1 MKKNTLSK
9 ILTLGV
15 VVAPILVGTALVT
28 TSSNITL
35 NNDSS
40 KNRSVEPKVNILTRQ
55 DAIALVLR
63 KYAEGVTSGTPWNGS
78 LLPEDFIR
86 ITGIGVDAFNGN
98 NQVTS
103 ITLPPSVTLIEANA
117 FSATTILTSIS
128 ALGVTTI
135 DDNAFARTESIGRI
149 NLTYSENIKPGNAEN
164 WGTTA
169 NKLNFTGAPE
179 KPTIP
184 SDGIITKDFVS
195 ALILYENSQLPTGT
209 SWDGILNEIDLTGA
223 NSIAD
228 GAFEDNTE
236 IKSITLPDTVTS
248 IGANAFSRATNLTTI
263 SALGVTSIG
272 NQAFAGTTNMSNGG
286 IKLKWSSNINAT
298 KTETWGTTPEK
309 LLITNIP
316 NKPTVNGGIIDI
328 DFVSELITYKKN
340 THPTGNWDESLLESD
355 FEGATSV
362 APNAFQANIEI
373 KSITLPDTVLT
384 IGDNAFSGASALTTI
399 SALGATSIGNQAFA
413 GTTGITGVDN
423 SKINLTSS
431 AEIKIGNAGNW
442 GIGDDSKLNIIDSP
456 TNPTVPTDID
466 ANFVNLLIKYKKSLL
481 PTGGIWSGIL
491 DESDFINATS
501 VTDGAFQGNTEITS
515 ITLPTSVTSIGS
527 DAFSGASN
535 LTTISAL
542 GATSIHINAFAGTTN
557 MSNGG
562 IKLKW
567 SNEINATKAQTWGT
581 TANKLSFIEIEDI
594 PPITGGIIDADFVN
608 ILIKHKINTDL
619 SGNWNGILVESD
631 FETATSVTD
640 GAFQGNTEIKSIT
653 LPDTVL
659 TIGDNAFS
667 GASALT
673 TISALGA
680 TSIGNQAFAGTTGI
694 TGVDN
699 SKINLTSSAE
709 IKIGNAGN
717 WGIGDPNKLNIINS
731 PTNPTVPTDIDAN
744 FVNSLIKYKKSLLA
758 TSDIWDGILVEED
771 FVGAI
776 SVAPNA
782 FQGNTEI
789 KSITLP
795 DTVITIGA
803 GAFSEMTGITGV
815 DNSKINLTFS
825 SNVKPGNAETWGT
838 ELDKL
843 NIIGAPTIPV
853 ASKVVTADFVSQLIK
868 YRKSMLE
875 GTTPWDGSLLAS
887 DFTTATSIADSAFQD
902 NTEIKSI
909 TLPNTVL
916 RIGDNAFS
924 GAINLTTISA
934 FGATSIG
941 TNAFDGTTGITGAED
956 SKINLTSSS
965 EIKIGNAGNWGIGDP
980 NKLNIIGAPTNP
992 NVPTDIDANFVTEL
1006 IKYRKSLVAT
1016 SASWDGILVEEDFV
1030 GATSVAPNAFQGNTE
1045 IKSITL
1051 PDTVLGIGENA
1062 FNGMTSIIDNGINL
1076 TYSENI
1082 KLGNAQFWGTEL
1094 HKLNIIGAPTIP
1106 VAPRDINAE
1115 FVTELIKY
1123 KKSLLATGDIWDG
1136 VLIATDFTN
1145 AITINSN
1152 AFQDNTEIKSITL
1165 PNTVLRIGANAFN
1178 GASALTTISALG
1190 VTSIGANAFGETTG
1204 ITGTGDSKINLT
1216 YSEDIKLGNA
1226 TNWGTRSD
1234 KLNIIDAPNIPK
1246 VPKIITADFVSQ
1258 LIKYKK
1264 SLVATSAS
1272 WDGVLVESDFT
1283 GATSIAEGAF
1293 KNNMDIKSITLP
1305 LTIVKIGIDA
1315 FSRSY
1320 NLKTISAL
1328 GVTSIGAN
1336 AFSGMT
1342 SITGTGDSK
1351 INLTYSENIKI
1362 GNAENW
1368 GINDNNKLLIT
1379 NAPSN
1384 PTVPTDG
1391 IITTAFITE
1400 LIKYKKS
1407 LLATGDIW
1415 DGILAESDFANATSV
1430 DEGAFRSNTEIKSI
1444 TLPNTVTS
1452 IGANAFSGMNGITGI
1467 DNSKINLTYSE
1478 NIKPGNAQFWGTTFD
1493 KLSITNTP
1501 PNPIVPEII
1510 TNDFVNE
1517 LITYKKTLLT
1527 TDVSW
1532 DGILVATDF
1541 VGATSI
1547 ADGAF
1552 QNNTEIKSITLPDTV
1567 LGIGADAFSGMT
1579 GITGIDNSKIN
1590 LTYNTQIKTTNIEN
1604 WGTTSEKVSIANIPT
1619 NPLNPV
1625 NGVITPEFVNQLIGY
1640 KNSLVL
1646 GIWDGILVE
1655 EDFVGA
1661 TSVAPNAFK
1670 DIANIT
1676 SVTLP
1681 NTVTSIGAN
1690 AFSGAIGLTNVS
1702 ALGATSIGANA
1713 FAGMTNI
1720 SNNGIKLTG
1729 SEDID
1734 LKEYKHWGLD
1744 SETSLDITP
1753 FKTNSNDSLI
1763 WTLTGISIISNLI
1776 IISLFIGVFLYY
1788 RKKINKVNPDKL
1800 KDEEVS
1806 NS

>member
-40 KNRSVEPKVNILTRQ
+40 KNRSVEPIVNILTRQ
-55 DAIALVLR
+55 DAMALVFK
-63 KYAEGVTSGTPWNGS
+63 KYTEGIPTGGWDGS
-78 LLPEDFIR
+78 LLPKDFSG

-117 FSATTILTSIS
+117 FSATTILTTIS

-135 DDNAFARTESIGRI
+135 DDNAFARTENIGQI
-149 NLTYSENIKPGNAEN
+149 NLKYSENIKPGNALK

-169 NKLNFTGAPE
+169 NKLNFTGAPV
-179 KPTIP
+179 KPTIHT
-184 SDGIITKDFVS
+184 DGIITKDFVS

-209 SWDGILNEIDLTGA
+209 SWDGILNENDLTDA
-223 NSIAD
+223 ISIAE
-228 GAFEDNTE
+228 GAFQDNTE

-298 KTETWGTTPEK
+298 KAQTWGTTPEK

-316 NKPTVNGGIIDI
+316 NKPTVNGGIID
-328 DFVSELITYKKN
+328 DAFVNILITYKKN
-340 THPTGNWDESLLESD
+340 THPTGNWDGSLLESD
-355 FEGATSV
+355 FESATTV
-362 APNAFQANIEI
+362 APNAFQGNIEI
-373 KSITLPDTVLT
+373 KSITLPDTVTL
-384 IGDNAFSGASALTTI
+384 IGDNAFSGAINLTTI
-399 SALGATSIGNQAFA
+399 SALGATSIGANSF
-413 GTTGITGVDN
+413 GETTGIDGN
-423 SKINLTSS
+423 GNNKINLTYSEDIKLAN
-431 AEIKIGNAGNW
+431 AETW
-442 GIGDDSKLNIIDSP
+442 GTAPNKLNIINTP
-456 TNPTVPTDID
+456 TNPIVPLSID
-466 ANFVNLLIKYKKSLL
+466 ANFVNKLITYKKSML
-481 PTGGIWSGIL
+481 PTGASWDGVL
-491 DESDFINATS
+491 VDSDFIGEISPNS
-501 VTDGAFQGNTEITS
+501 VAEGAFQGNTEIKS
-515 ITLPTSVTSIGS
+515 ITLPNTILTIGS
-527 DAFSGASN
+527 NAFSGTSN
-535 LTTISAL
+535 ITTISIL
-542 GATSIHINAFAGTTN
+542 GATSIHINAFAGMTN

-581 TANKLSFIEIEDI
+581 TPEKLSFTGIESI
-594 PPITGGIIDADFVN
+594 PSITDGIIDDVFVN
-608 ILIKHKINTDL
+608 ILIKHKINTDP
-619 SGNWNGILVESD
+619 SGNWNGILVATD
-631 FETATSVTD
+631 FVGANSIAD
-640 GAFQGNTEIKSIT
+640 SAFQNRNEVTSIT
-653 LPDTVL
+653 LPNTVL
-659 TIGDNAFS
+659 RIGPNAFN

-673 TISALGA
+673 TISALNA
-680 TSIGNQAFAGTTGI
+680 TSIGSQAFDGTTGI
-694 TGVDN
+694 TGVED
-699 SKINLTSSAE
+699 SKINLTSSSE

-717 WGIGDPNKLNIINS
+717 WGIGDPNKLNIIDS

-744 FVNSLIKYKKSLLA
+744 FVTELIKYKKSLLA
-758 TSDIWDGILVEED
+758 TGDIWDGVLIATD
-771 FVGAI
+771 FANATSI
-776 SVAPNA
+776 TPNA

-795 DTVITIGA
+795 DTVLGIGEN
-803 GAFSEMTGITGV
+803 AFNGMTSII
-815 DNSKINLTFS
+815 DNGINLTYS
-825 SNVKPGNAETWGT
+825 ENIKLGNAQFWGT
-838 ELDKL
+838 ELHKL
-843 NIIGAPTIPV
+843 NIIGAPTNPQDT
-853 ASKVVTADFVSQLIK
+853 KVVTADFVSQLIK

-875 GTTPWDGSLLAS
+875 GTTPWDGILIAT
-887 DFTTATSIADSAFQD
+887 DFKTATSIADSAFQD

-941 TNAFDGTTGITGAED
+941 TNAFDGMTSITGVD
-956 SKINLTSSS
+956 NSKINLTSSS
-965 EIKIGNAGNWGIGDP
+965 EIKIGNATNWGIADH
-980 NKLNIIGAPTNP
+980 NKLNIIDSPTNP
-992 NVPTDIDANFVTEL
+992 TVPTDIDANFVTEL
-1006 IKYRKSLVAT
+1006 IKYKKSLLATGDIWDGVLIATDFANAT
-1016 SASWDGILVEEDFV
+1016 SI
-1030 GATSVAPNAFQGNTE
+1030 TPNAFQGNTE

-1178 GASALTTISALG
+1178 GASSLTTISALG

-1204 ITGTGDSKINLT
+1204 ITGIDNSKINLT

-1415 DGILAESDFANATSV
+1415 DGILAESDFVNATSV